1 MAKKARRRLE
11 EEEAQAFEFPPFD
24 EDAFAKKEFE
34 LGTGLL
40 LAGLLTVVIGVLCWV
55 LTVVGLPSLV
65 PFGIGIALIA
75 ASPYIIGRLRS
86 LSSMFTKGDWA
97 GLIAL
102 EFFGF
107 LALWFLLLN
116 LSSTAI

>member
-1 MAKKARRRLE
+1 MAKKARRKLE

-24 EDAFAKKEFE
+24 EEAFAKKEFE

-40 LAGLLTVVIGVLCWV
+40 LAGLFTVVIGVLCWA

-65 PFGIGIALIA
+65 PFGIGIAIIA
-75 ASPYIIGRLRS
+75 SSPFVIRRIRS
-86 LSSMFTKGDWA
+86 MSSLYTKGDWA
-97 GLIAL
+97 GLIAM

-116 LSSTAI
+116 LSANAL

>member
-1 MAKKARRRLE
+1 MAKKARRKLE

-24 EDAFAKKEFE
+24 EGAFAKKEFE

-40 LAGLLTVVIGVLCWV
+40 LAGLFTVLIGVLCWA
-55 LTVVGLPSLV
+55 LTIVGLPSLV
-65 PFGIGIALIA
+65 PFGIGLAIIA
-75 ASPYIIGRLRS
+75 ASPLVIGRIRS
-86 LSSMFTKGDWA
+86 MSTLFTKGDWA
-97 GLIAL
+97 GLIAM

-116 LSSTAI
+116 LSPTAL

>member
-1 MAKKARRRLE
+1 MAKKARRKLE

-24 EDAFAKKEFE
+24 EAAFAKKEFE

-40 LAGLLTVVIGVLCWV
+40 LAGLFTILIGVLCWA

-65 PFGIGIALIA
+65 PFGIGLAIIA
-75 ASPYIIGRLRS
+75 ASPVVIGRIRA
-86 LSSMFTKGDWA
+86 LSSMYTKGDWA
-97 GLIAL
+97 GLIAM

-116 LSSTAI
+116 LAPTAI